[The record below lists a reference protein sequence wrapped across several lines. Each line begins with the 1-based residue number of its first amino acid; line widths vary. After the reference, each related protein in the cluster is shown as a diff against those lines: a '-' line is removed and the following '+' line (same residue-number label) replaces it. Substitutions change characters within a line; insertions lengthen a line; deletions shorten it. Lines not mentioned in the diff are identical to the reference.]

1 MSVASSSAGAAVRNS
16 GPLIVKIGGTTL
28 ENQATQ
34 NDLWRSL
41 VALSKSHSGGL
52 ILVHGGGKAVDR
64 LMDRLGIKPARV
76 QGLRITPDDQ
86 IPEVVGVLAGT
97 VNKSLVGCIQRAG
110 GKGVGLSLGDGAM
123 LACRKVA
130 PIATESGPV
139 DLGRVGEVTAGNAE
153 LARTLIASGYIPVL
167 CSIGL
172 DEAGL
177 PLNLNADDAAAG
189 LAKALKASALVLLT
203 DVEGIK
209 DKAGNLIG
217 LATPAEIERLIAS
230 GDIYGGMIP
239 KTRAAAK
246 VVAESGSEVVILS
259 GDRPE
264 HLLRWTKGEQAGTRI
279 ALS

>member
-1 MSVASSSAGAAVRNS
+1 MTAVPSAAASRGI

-28 ENQATQ
+28 EHQTSQ

-41 VALSKSHSGGL
+41 VALSKSHAGGL

-76 QGLRITPDDQ
+76 QGLRVTPDDQ
-86 IPEVVGVLAGT
+86 IPEIVGVLAGT

-110 GKGVGLSLGDGAM
+110 GKGVGLSLGDGGM

-130 PIATESGPV
+130 PITTDSGPG
-139 DLGRVGEVTAGNAE
+139 DLGRVGEVTGGSAE
-153 LARTLIASGYIPVL
+153 LAHTLIGSGYIPVL

-172 DEAGL
+172 DDVGQ

-189 LAKALKASALVLLT
+189 LARALKASALVLLT

-209 DKAGNLIG
+209 DKAGNLISQ
-217 LATPAEIERLIAS
+217 ATPADIERLITS

-246 VVAESGSEVVILS
+246 VATETGSEVVILS

-264 HLLRWTKGEQAGTRI
+264 HLLRWTKGDPAGTRI
-279 ALS
+279 SAK

>member
-1 MSVASSSAGAAVRNS
+1 MNATSQGQ

-28 ENQATQ
+28 EHQSTQ
-34 NDLWRSL
+34 NELWRSL
-41 VALSKSHSGGL
+41 VALSKSYAGGL

-76 QGLRITPDDQ
+76 QGLRVTPDDQ
-86 IPEVVGVLAGT
+86 ILEIVSVLAGS

-110 GKGVGLSLGDGAM
+110 GRGVGLCLGDGAM

-130 PIATESGPV
+130 PIATEAGPA
-139 DLGRVGEVTAGNAE
+139 DLGRVGEVVGGRAE
-153 LARTLIASGYIPVL
+153 LARTLIAGGYIPVL
-167 CSIGL
+167 CSIGF
-172 DEAGL
+172 DEVGQ

-189 LAKALKASALVLLT
+189 LARALMASALVLLT

-209 DKAGNLIG
+209 DKSGKLISRS
-217 LATPAEIERLIAS
+217 TPAEIEKLIAS

-239 KTRAAAK
+239 KTRAAAR
-246 VVAESGSEVVILS
+246 VATETGSPVVILS

-264 HLLRWTKGEQAGTRI
+264 HLLRWTKGEEAGTRI
-279 ALS
+279 SAS

>member
-1 MSVASSSAGAAVRNS
+1 VSVSSSSAGAAVRNS

-110 GKGVGLSLGDGAM
+110 GRGVGLSLGDGAM

-153 LARTLIASGYIPVL
+153 LAGTLIASGYIPVL

-217 LATPAEIERLIAS
+217 LATPAEIERLIAT

-246 VVAESGSEVVILS
+246 VATDTGSEVVILS

>member
-1 MSVASSSAGAAVRNS
+1 MSAPARSGGQ

-28 ENQATQ
+28 EQQASQ
-34 NDLWRSL
+34 VDLWRSL
-41 VALSKSHSGGL
+41 VALSKSHAGGL

-76 QGLRITPDDQ
+76 QGLRVTPDDQ
-86 IPEVVGVLAGT
+86 IPEIVGVLAGS
-97 VNKSLVGCIQRAG
+97 VNKSLVGCIHRAG
-110 GKGVGLSLGDGAM
+110 GKGVGLCLGDGGM

-130 PIATESGPV
+130 PLATETGPA
-139 DLGRVGEVTAGNAE
+139 DLGRVGEVVGGQAE
-153 LARTLIASGYIPVL
+153 LAHILIAGGYIPVL

-172 DEAGL
+172 DEVGR

-189 LAKALKASALVLLT
+189 LARALKASALVLLT

-209 DKAGNLIG
+209 DKAGNLVPQ
-217 LATPAEIERLIAS
+217 ATPESIERLIAG

-246 VVAESGSEVVILS
+246 VASETGSDVVILS

-264 HLLRWTKGEQAGTRI
+264 HLLRWSKGEQVGTRI
-279 ALS
+279 TSV

>member
-1 MSVASSSAGAAVRNS
+1 MSAAGS
-16 GPLIVKIGGTTL
+16 TGEGPLIVKIGGTTL
-28 ENQATQ
+28 EHQAKQ
-34 NDLWRSL
+34 DDLWRSL
-41 VALSKSHSGGL
+41 VALSKSHAGGL

-76 QGLRITPDDQ
+76 QGLRVTPDDQ
-86 IPEVVGVLAGT
+86 IPEIVGVLAGS

-110 GKGVGLSLGDGAM
+110 GKGVGLCLGDGGM
-123 LACRKVA
+123 LTCRKVA
-130 PIATESGPV
+130 PIATDSGPA
-139 DLGRVGEVTAGNAE
+139 DLGRVGEVVGGQAE
-153 LARTLIASGYIPVL
+153 LARVLIRSGSIPVL

-172 DEAGL
+172 DELGQ

-209 DKAGNLIG
+209 DKSGTLIPH
-217 LATPAEIERLIAS
+217 ATPAEIERLITS

-239 KTRAAAK
+239 KTRAAAR
-246 VVAESGSEVVILS
+246 VAAETGSPVVILS

-264 HLLRWTKGEQAGTRI
+264 HLLRWTKGEPAGTRI
-279 ALS
+279 SAA

>member
-1 MSVASSSAGAAVRNS
+1 MNAAGDGHGTGGGQ
-16 GPLIVKIGGTTL
+16 GPLIVKVGGTTL
-28 ENQATQ
+28 EHQSTQ
-34 NDLWRSL
+34 DDLWRSL
-41 VALSKSHSGGL
+41 VALSKSHAGGL

-64 LMDRLGIKPARV
+64 LLDRLGIKPARM
-76 QGLRITPDDQ
+76 QGLRVTPEDQ
-86 IPEVVGVLAGT
+86 IPEIVGVLAGS

-110 GKGVGLSLGDGAM
+110 GKGVGLCLGDGGM

-130 PIATESGPV
+130 PIATDAGPA
-139 DLGRVGEVTAGNAE
+139 DLGRVGEVVCGQAE

-172 DEAGL
+172 DEGGQ

-189 LAKALKASALVLLT
+189 LARGLKASALVLLT

-209 DKAGNLIG
+209 DKSGTFIAH
-217 LATPAEIERLIAS
+217 ATPSEIERLIAS

-246 VVAESGSEVVILS
+246 VATETGSPVVILS
-259 GDRPE
+259 GDRPD
-264 HLLRWTKGEQAGTRI
+264 HLLRWTKGEQVGTRI
-279 ALS
+279 SAA

>member
-1 MSVASSSAGAAVRNS
+1 MSAPAT

-28 ENQATQ
+28 ESQSEQ
-34 NDLWRSL
+34 GELWKSL
-41 VALSKSHSGGL
+41 VALAKTHQGGL

-76 QGLRITPDDQ
+76 LGLRVTPDDQ
-86 IPEVVGVLAGT
+86 IPEIVGVLAGT

-110 GKGVGLSLGDGAM
+110 GKGVGLSLGDGGM
-123 LACRKVA
+123 LLCRKVT
-130 PIATESGPV
+130 PVPTESGPA
-139 DLGRVGEVTAGNAE
+139 DLGRVGEVTGGSAE
-153 LARTLIASGYIPVL
+153 LARSLIAGGYLPVV

-172 DEAGL
+172 DETGR

-189 LAKALKASALVLLT
+189 LSRALKASALVLLT

-209 DKAGNLIG
+209 SKAGNLVPR
-217 LATPAEIERLIAS
+217 ATPEEIERLIAG

-246 VVAESGSEVVILS
+246 VAIETGADVVILS

-264 HLLRWTKGEQAGTRI
+264 HLLRWSKGEQVGTRI
-279 ALS
+279 TAA

>member
-1 MSVASSSAGAAVRNS
+1 MSAAGS
-16 GPLIVKIGGTTL
+16 TSDGPLIVKIGGTTL
-28 ENQATQ
+28 EHQATQ
-34 NDLWRSL
+34 DDLWRSL
-41 VALSKSHSGGL
+41 VALSKSHAGGL

-76 QGLRITPDDQ
+76 QGLRVTPDDQ
-86 IPEVVGVLAGT
+86 IPEIVGVLAGS

-110 GKGVGLSLGDGAM
+110 GKAVGLCLGDGGM
-123 LACRKVA
+123 LMCRKVA
-130 PIATESGPV
+130 PIATDSGPA
-139 DLGRVGEVTAGNAE
+139 DLGRVGEVVGGQAE
-153 LARTLIASGYIPVL
+153 LARVLIRSGNIPVL

-172 DEAGL
+172 DEQGQ

-209 DKAGNLIG
+209 DKSGTLIPR
-217 LATPAEIERLIAS
+217 ATPAEIERLITS

-239 KTRAAAK
+239 KTRAAAR
-246 VVAESGSEVVILS
+246 VATETGSPVVILS

-264 HLLRWTKGEQAGTRI
+264 HLLRWTKGEPAGTRI
-279 ALS
+279 FAG

>member
-1 MSVASSSAGAAVRNS
+1 MS

-28 ENQATQ
+28 ESQTEQ
-34 NDLWRSL
+34 GDLWKSL
-41 VALSKSHSGGL
+41 VALSKSHAGGL

-64 LMDRLGIKPARV
+64 LMERLGIKPQRV
-76 QGLRITPDDQ
+76 QGLRVTTDDQ
-86 IPEVVGVLAGT
+86 IPEIVGVLAGT

-123 LACRKVA
+123 LTCRKVA
-130 PIATESGPV
+130 PISTESGPA
-139 DLGRVGEVTAGNAE
+139 DLGRVGEITGGNAD
-153 LARTLIASGYIPVL
+153 LARSLLASGYIPVL

-172 DEAGL
+172 DDFGK

-189 LAKALKASALVLLT
+189 LARALKASALVLLT

-209 DKAGNLIG
+209 DKAGNLIPH
-217 LATPAEIERLIAS
+217 ATPEDIERLITS

-246 VVAESGSEVVILS
+246 VATDTGSEVVILS

-264 HLLRWTKGEQAGTRI
+264 HLLRWTKGEAAGTRI
-279 ALS
+279 ARS